1 MSSIVKTQI
10 GQVTEKAQLRHRLVV
25 TVAHDTDIH
34 DQVSW
39 TATATGGEAGKY
51 GSRFM

>member
-1 MSSIVKTQI
+1 MQKLAGT
-10 GQVTEKAQLRHRLVV
+10 
-25 TVAHDTDIH
+25 TDIH

-51 GSRFM
+51 GSFYVDSTGHWHWRR